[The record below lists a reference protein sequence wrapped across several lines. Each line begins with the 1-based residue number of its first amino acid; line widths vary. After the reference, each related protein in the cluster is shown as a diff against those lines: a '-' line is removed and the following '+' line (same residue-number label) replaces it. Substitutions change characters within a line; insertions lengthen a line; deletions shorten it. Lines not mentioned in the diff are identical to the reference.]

1 MARDKF
7 HYAVRQ
13 GLEKEGWEITHDPL
27 RLEFGENDRVEID
40 LGAQAVLGA
49 ERTGEKIA
57 VEIKSFL
64 SDSALLDFHL
74 ALGQFLN
81 YRLVLETI
89 EPERVLY
96 LAVPFAAYESFFW
109 RDLPRLAIQ
118 KYQVKLMVYEPQKKA
133 ILQWIN

>member
-7 HYAVRQ
+7 HSAVRR
-13 GLEKEGWEITHDPL
+13 GLEKEGWKITHDPL
-27 RLEFGENDRVEID
+27 RLEFGEDDRVEID
-40 LGAQAVLGA
+40 LGAQQVLGA
-49 ERTGEKIA
+49 QQAGNKIA

-89 EPERVLY
+89 EPERILY
-96 LAVPFAAYESFFW
+96 LAIPLFAYESFFV
-109 RDLPRLAIQ
+109 RDLPRTAIQ
-118 KYQVKLMVYEPQKKA
+118 KYHVKLIVYDPKKEV
-133 ILQWIN
+133 IVQWQN